1 MSNLIKRL
9 YWLGLI
15 GLIGTFFD
23 VQILKLFY
31 LFFLLGIVDSV
42 LSFINSLQTRT
53 IDKTINDLTFLF

>member
-15 GLIGTFFD
+15 GLIGTFFV
-23 VQILKLFY
+23 VQILKHFY

-42 LSFINSLQTRT
+42 LSFINSLQT
-53 IDKTINDLTFLF
+53 